1 MSVNKSMPTN
11 GEPAKGV
18 KGWLQRRAEVLLSRP
33 GRSLA
38 ILCEPGGYQVVLQV
52 TGATPIK
59 VVKVIAQ
66 ASGLDLMSASSLARD
81 APVIVVSGISE
92 ASAER
97 VVERL
102 EKAGAKAVVGEAYRP
117 DDALS

>member
-1 MSVNKSMPTN
+1 MAVSNPIPTN

-18 KGWLQRRAEVLLSRP
+18 RGWLQRRAEALLSRP
-33 GRSLA
+33 GRSVATLS
-38 ILCEPGGYQVVLQV
+38 EPGGSQVVLQV

-66 ASGLDLMSASSLARD
+66 ATGLDLMSASSLARD
-81 APVIVVSGISE
+81 APVIVVTGISE
-92 ASAER
+92 ASAHR

-102 EKAGAKAVVGEAYRP
+102 ENAGAKAVVGEPYRP
-117 DDALS
+117 EDAP